1 MIDAAA
7 SLFLLLQIFFVD
19 LLLGAD
25 NAIVI
30 ALACGRL
37 RPEDTRRAIVLGAGG
52 AIVAQARHDPVRQRA
67 ARRPAG
73 EARGRLDADRHRP
86 QRAGGGGRRPRR
98 RPTVAAARPISCRPP
113 SIIMLADA
121 AMSLDNVVALAA
133 IAGGSFW
140 LLALGVLI
148 SIPILVY
155 GAFILTR
162 VLSDRSRRS
171 SPSAR
176 RSSAGSPAAW
186 RRPTRCVAAG
196 STPTLRRSACSRR
209 RSAPCSCSRPE
220 KACPGPIAG
229 FGRRPSACPLR
240 DSSRPRRPCPLRSAR
255 RPPSPRARRSP
266 SCAPP
271 PRRARRKRPPALAD
285 EAIPA
290 FATEEPEEASPGR
303 LDRGAAGRR
312 GLRPARARRRAD
324 HLRRLVLRQ
333 PDLRHSVARDP
344 TEKP

>member
-52 AIVAQARHDPVRQRA
+52 AIVLRLVMILFANALLGVPLVKLAGAWMLIVIALNVRAEAGADPDD
-67 ARRPAG
+67 G
-73 EARGRLDADRHRP
+73 HGRGGASDF
-86 QRAGGGGRRPRR
+86 
-98 RPTVAAARPISCRPP
+98 VSAAA
-113 SIIMLADA
+113 IIMLADA

-148 SIPILVY
+148 SIPILVW

-162 VLSDRSRRS
+162 VLRTV
-171 SPSAR
+171 PEIFTVGAAFLGWI
-176 RSSAGSPAAW
+176 AGGMAATDPLVSGWIDANAPALGVFAPALGGPV
-186 RRPTRCVAAG
+186 RVAAG
-196 STPTLRRSACSRR
+196 KGVPRTDRRVRAARRAPPASRFVQAPASL
-209 RSAPCSCSRPE
+209 SAPQRAAPAVAASPPKPVAAAAAGRAPE
-220 KACPGPIAG
+220 DP
-229 FGRRPSACPLR
+229 
-240 DSSRPRRPCPLRSAR
+240 RPRGRSHSRLRHRGAGGGVAR
-255 RPPSPRARRSP
+255 
-266 SCAPP
+266 
-271 PRRARRKRPPALAD
+271 
-285 EAIPA
+285 
-290 FATEEPEEASPGR
+290 R

-312 GLRPARARRRAD
+312 RASSCSRSS
-324 HLRRLVLRQ
+324 
-333 PDLRHSVARDP
+333 PG
-344 TEKP
+344 